1 MPFKLIFQLSLG
13 NLVRYRRRNFFLL
26 ASIAVSLIGIIFSSA
41 LIRGWEQDLERGS
54 VEDFS
59 GHVKMLHPRFLD
71 DPTTEHHFNL
81 LDLDASIF
89 ENLEL
94 VGWAKRIRVPG
105 VVSSERKTRGVQI
118 VGIVPSLE
126 SISFLASISVDG
138 KNIEKEE
145 EEGVLIGK
153 ELAEQLETGVGRRIV
168 LMTQGSDGQT
178 RETGVKVLGIYD
190 AEGTGYEKTYV
201 ITGLKFLQDFLVNSS
216 DSEKRAGVVTEL
228 SILLEDE
235 TKKVILQDLLQENFP
250 GLYVTDWQT
259 LDPEKARMAEIA
271 ELSIVIF
278 LIFFFVGLIFGLIN
292 TLIASVIERIRE
304 LGLLRAL
311 GMARSVVLLQVVCES
326 LLIVSVGTV
335 LGLSAGWIMCELVI
349 LGGGIDMTAYA
360 EGAEA
365 FGINATLK
373 PVVVGSDYLS
383 FGLLTLLLGLLASYF
398 PARRAMK
405 VSPLMAINR

>member
-1 MPFKLIFQLSLG
+1 M
-13 NLVRYRRRNFFLL
+13 L

-41 LIRGWEQDLERGS
+41 LIRGWERDLERGS

-81 LDLDASIF
+81 LDLDASVF

-94 VGWAKRIRVPG
+94 AGWAKRIRVPG

-126 SISFLASISVDG
+126 SISFLASITVDG

-168 LMTQGSDGQT
+168 LMIQGSDGQT
-178 RETGVKVLGIYD
+178 KETGVKVLGVYD

-201 ITGLKFLQDFLVNSS
+201 ITGLKFLQDVLVNSS
-216 DSEKRAGVVTEL
+216 DPDKRAGVVTEL

-235 TKKVILQDLLQENFP
+235 AKTAILQDLLQENFP
-250 GLYVTDWQT
+250 DLYVADWRT
-259 LDPEKARMAEIA
+259 LDPEKARMADIA
-271 ELSIVIF
+271 EISIAIF
-278 LIFFFVGLIFGLIN
+278 LGFFFVGLIFGLIN

-311 GMARSVVLLQVVCES
+311 GMRRSVVLLQVVCES

-335 LGLSAGWIMCELVI
+335 LGLSAGWIICELVI
-349 LGGGIDMTAYA
+349 FGGGIDMTAYA

-365 FGINATLK
+365 FGINATLN

>member
-1 MPFKLIFQLSLG
+1 
-13 NLVRYRRRNFFLL
+13 
-26 ASIAVSLIGIIFSSA
+26 
-41 LIRGWEQDLERGS
+41 
-54 VEDFS
+54 
-59 GHVKMLHPRFLD
+59 
-71 DPTTEHHFNL
+71 
-81 LDLDASIF
+81 
-89 ENLEL
+89 
-94 VGWAKRIRVPG
+94 
-105 VVSSERKTRGVQI
+105 
-118 VGIVPSLE
+118 
-126 SISFLASISVDG
+126 
-138 KNIEKEE
+138 
-145 EEGVLIGK
+145 
-153 ELAEQLETGVGRRIV
+153 
-168 LMTQGSDGQT
+168 MTQGSDGQT

-190 AEGTGYEKTYV
+190 AEGTGYENLCDYRAE
-201 ITGLKFLQDFLVNSS
+201 ISSGFLVNSS
-216 DSEKRAGVVTEL
+216 DSENRAGVVTEL

-311 GMARSVVLLQVVCES
+311 GMARSVVLLQVVCGS
-326 LLIVSVGTV
+326 IDRFGRNRLGFVGR
-335 LGLSAGWIMCELVI
+335 LDHGELVI

-373 PVVVGSDYLS
+373 PVVVGVTIF
-383 FGLLTLLLGLLASYF
+383 FGLLTLLLGLLVSHF
-398 PARRAMK
+398 PQEER
-405 VSPLMAINR
+405 